1 MPGIDLATGS
11 SVGVLMFGAQGLR
24 PAKFRQNL
32 TIGRFKSKSFMLTG
46 RCTGTSLGRMYLT
59 TRVPPHVGVR
69 KG

>member
-1 MPGIDLATGS
+1 VPGNDLATGS
-11 SVGVLMFGAQGLR
+11 SAGVLMFGSQGVR

-46 RCTGTSLGRMYLT
+46 RCTGTHTGEK
-59 TRVPPHVGVR
+59 VPDNQSAPHVEVR